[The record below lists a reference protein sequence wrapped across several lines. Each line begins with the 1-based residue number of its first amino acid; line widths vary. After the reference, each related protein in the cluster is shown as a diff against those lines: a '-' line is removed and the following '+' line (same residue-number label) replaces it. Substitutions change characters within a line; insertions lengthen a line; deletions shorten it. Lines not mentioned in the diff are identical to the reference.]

1 MLDSTADDA
10 TRRLLKRDS
19 QGFRPMPIPDAR
31 HYANFAD
38 LQKAQVRGR
47 DYDIHVQYRPT
58 SPVAVIAPHGGN
70 IEDGTSDIARIIADQ
85 DCHLYLFE
93 GRRFWHNYR
102 ALHLTSHRFD
112 EPDCLALIQQCRH
125 VVAVHGCAGDQ
136 PEVLLGGLDHD
147 LKHQIAES
155 LQAADIPTS
164 TGGHRFPAIHP
175 LNIANRGATGR
186 GVQLEITH
194 PLRRDPVHLERVARA
209 VRQALKP
216 LLATADAHHP
226 DERNIA

>member
-1 MLDSTADDA
+1 
-10 TRRLLKRDS
+10 
-19 QGFRPMPIPDAR
+19 MPVPDAR

-47 DYDIHVQYRPT
+47 DYDIHVHYRAS

-70 IEDGTSDIARIIADQ
+70 IEDGTSDIARLIAAD

-112 EPDCLALIQQCRH
+112 EPNCLALIGQCQH

-136 PEVLLGGLDHD
+136 PEVLLGGLDER
-147 LKHQIAES
+147 LKARIAES
-155 LQAADIPTS
+155 LDLAGIRAVTTD
-164 TGGHRFPAIHP
+164 HRFPAIHP
-175 LNIANRGATGR
+175 QNIVNRGASGR

-194 PLRRDPVHLERVARA
+194 PLRRDPTRVTHVAAA
-209 VRQALKP
+209 VRQALQP
-216 LLATADAHHP
+216 LLTMAHTTP
-226 DERNIA
+226 RPVRSPE